1 MSYKYKYKSY
11 NLPIELSVH
20 THQGIWFIVYTL
32 HEDLRI
38 ANSFICIWTVNYKDN
53 INEPV

>member
-20 THQGIWFIVYTL
+20 THQEIWFIVYTL